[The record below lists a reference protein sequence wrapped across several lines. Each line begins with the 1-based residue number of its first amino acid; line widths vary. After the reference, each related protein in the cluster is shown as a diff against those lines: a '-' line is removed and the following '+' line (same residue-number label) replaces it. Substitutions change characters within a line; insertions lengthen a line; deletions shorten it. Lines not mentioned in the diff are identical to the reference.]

1 MILAHL
7 VLFKFFAGAGEVA
20 APVVVAEQRGGGRDR
35 RIQYTKRKLPRSQWE
50 IEEIARRQAEEET
63 IQKTAPVLEK
73 KLERALVPV
82 FDINR
87 LTLEV
92 IERIMAASVVI
103 VAKPQTV
110 VTERNAMTVE
120 DEFGLDDDEILAVL
134 GELL

>member
-7 VLFKFFAGAGEVA
+7 VLLKFFAGAGEAA
-20 APVVVAEQRGGGRDR
+20 APVAAVERGGLEFR
-35 RIQYTKRKLPRSQWE
+35 RLKYYRRKLPRSQWE

-63 IQKTAPVLEK
+63 IEKTAPVLEK

-82 FDINR
+82 FDVNR

-92 IERIMAASVVI
+92 IERIMAASVVV

-110 VTERNAMTVE
+110 VTERNAVIV
-120 DEFGLDDDEILAVL
+120 DDDLDDDEILAML